1 MAKTYEFRNK
11 RLINQIFNSKKK
23 RSINQLVEQNALN
36 VKDCYSH
43 QNLSIFTLGE
53 VIEISSNQYGL
64 SLFSGMI
71 SLLALGVYTLLTVD
85 AGNDDDDSDSGSGGL
100 MQPVN

>member
-1 MAKTYEFRNK
+1 M
-11 RLINQIFNSKKK
+11 
-23 RSINQLVEQNALN
+23 VDQNPFKEKN
-36 VKDCYSH
+36 CYSH

-53 VIEISSNQYGL
+53 VIEISTNQYGL
-64 SLFSGMI
+64 NLFSGMI
-71 SLLALGVYTLLTVD
+71 SLLALGIYTLLTVD

>member
-1 MAKTYEFRNK
+1 MS
-11 RLINQIFNSKKK
+11 IF
-23 RSINQLVEQNALN
+23 QLVEQNTFN
-36 VKDCYSH
+36 IKNCYSH

-53 VIEISSNQYGL
+53 VIEISTNQYGF
-64 SLFSGMI
+64 SLYSGLV
-71 SLLALGVYTLLTVD
+71 SLLALGLYTLLNVD

>member
-1 MAKTYEFRNK
+1 MQIKKNHMSILQLVAKITFKEKNCYSLKN
-11 RLINQIFNSKKK
+11 LGIFN
-23 RSINQLVEQNALN
+23 
-36 VKDCYSH
+36 
-43 QNLSIFTLGE
+43 LGE
-53 VIEISSNQYGL
+53 VIEITNNQYGL

-85 AGNDDDDSDSGSGGL
+85 AGNDDDDSDSGGGGL

>member
-1 MAKTYEFRNK
+1 M
-11 RLINQIFNSKKK
+11 
-23 RSINQLVEQNALN
+23 
-36 VKDCYSH
+36 
-43 QNLSIFTLGE
+43 GE
-53 VIEISSNQYGL
+53 VIQVSTNQYGI
-64 SLFSGMI
+64 SLFSGLI

>member
-1 MAKTYEFRNK
+1 M
-11 RLINQIFNSKKK
+11 
-23 RSINQLVEQNALN
+23 SIYQLVDQKVFNEKN
-36 VKDCYSH
+36 CYSH

-53 VIEISSNQYGL
+53 VIEITNNQYGL

-71 SLLALGVYTLLTVD
+71 SLLALGIYTLITVD
-85 AGNDDDDSDSGSGGL
+85 TGNDDDDSDSGSGGL

>member
-11 RLINQIFNSKKK
+11 RLINQILNSENK
-23 RSINQLVEQNALN
+23 RSINQLVKKNALK
-36 VKDCYSH
+36 VKDCYSL

-71 SLLALGVYTLLTVD
+71 SLLALGVYTCLLYTSPSPRD
-85 AGNDDDDSDSGSGGL
+85 KRQSRMPSSA
-100 MQPVN
+100 

>member
-1 MAKTYEFRNK
+1 MKGKT
-11 RLINQIFNSKKK
+11 
-23 RSINQLVEQNALN
+23 
-36 VKDCYSH
+36 CYSL

-53 VIEISSNQYGL
+53 VIEISTNQYGL
-64 SLFSGMI
+64 SLYSGLV
-71 SLLALGVYTLLTVD
+71 SLLALGLYTLLTVD